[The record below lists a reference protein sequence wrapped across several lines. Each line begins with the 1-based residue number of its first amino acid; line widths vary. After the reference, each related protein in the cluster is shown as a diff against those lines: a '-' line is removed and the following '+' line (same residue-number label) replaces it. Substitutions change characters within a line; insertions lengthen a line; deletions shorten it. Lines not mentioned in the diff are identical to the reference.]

1 MDSADPYSE
10 QFLTIFLSSNTIGLG
25 VISSIIILVLL
36 IFSIGLISAF
46 EVAIFSLTPS
56 DMEELRDD
64 EENEAAKIL
73 VYLRSHTKKL
83 LALLLI
89 LITVLNIGIALVFEH
104 LLDIVLPEYAYHG
117 VAQWL
122 LNTFGSLTMTVDQIS
137 HFLNFLIAV
146 VGSTF
151 IILLFGEVTPKIYG
165 QLNNRQLS
173 MSLAVPLRFLDVI
186 FSPLTYILVGMS
198 SRVEKKLLERR
209 IVGSLSSKQD
219 LDKAIDLA
227 VSDELG
233 SEKQVDMLKGI
244 IKFNDVY
251 IKQIMRPRTEIFAL
265 NFDQNFKETA
275 NQVRSNGYSRMPVY
289 REDLDH
295 MTGIL
300 YAKDLIPNLNQL
312 DNFEWQSLI
321 RNNLYYVPEN
331 RKIHDLLHDF
341 QVKKVHMAIVVDEYG
356 GTSGLVT
363 LEDIM
368 EQIVGEI
375 QDEFDDL
382 HDLNY
387 TILDKNNYIFDG
399 KTLINDMC
407 RVLGLD
413 IYSFDSIRGSADSIA
428 GLILEKTS
436 EMPKHEQEIN
446 IQNLK
451 FKILQVNKRRIE
463 KVKVTI

>member
-10 QFLTIFLSSNTIGLG
+10 QLLTILLTTASGGLG
-25 VISSIIILVLL
+25 GFNSFILLAIL
-36 IFSIGLISAF
+36 IFGVGLISAF
-46 EVAIFSLTPS
+46 EIAIFSLTPS
-56 DMEELRDD
+56 DIEELRDD
-64 EENEAAKIL
+64 NENESAKIL
-73 VYLRSHTKKL
+73 LYMRTHTKRL
-83 LALLLI
+83 LAFLLI
-89 LITVLNIGIALVFEH
+89 IITVLNIGIALVFEH
-104 LLDIVLPEYAYHG
+104 LLDIIFPIEVYYG
-117 VAQWL
+117 FSQKII
-122 LNTFGSLTMTVDQIS
+122 NTFNISTVTIESVSD
-137 HFLNFLIAV
+137 FLNFLIAV

-165 QLNNRQLS
+165 QLNNRKLS
-173 MSLAVPLRFLDVI
+173 MSLAVPLRFLDLI
-186 FSPLTYILVGMS
+186 LSPLTFVLVSMS

-233 SEKQVDMLKGI
+233 SEKQIDMLKGI

-265 NFDQNFKETA
+265 DFDNSFDSIV
-275 NQVRSNGYSRMPVY
+275 NQVKNNGYSRMPVF

-300 YAKDLIPNLNQL
+300 YAKDLVPNLHQNK
-312 DNFEWQSLI
+312 DFEWQSLM
-321 RNNLYYVPEN
+321 RSNLFYVPEN

-387 TILDKNNYIFDG
+387 TILDKHNYIFEG

-413 IYSFDSIRGSADSIA
+413 IYSFDAIRGSADSIA
-428 GLILEKTS
+428 GLILEKTN
-436 EMPKHEQEIN
+436 EMPKHDQEIH

-451 FKILQVNKRRIE
+451 FKIIQVNKKRIE

>member
-1 MDSADPYSE
+1 MESADPYSVLTL
-10 QFLTIFLSSNTIGLG
+10 FLLIDPNPTGLG
-25 VISSIIILVLL
+25 VISSIIVLCLL
-36 IFSIGLISAF
+36 IFGVGLVSAF
-46 EVAIFSLTPS
+46 EVAIFSLTPT
-56 DMEELRDD
+56 DLEELRDD
-64 EENEAAKIL
+64 EDNESANTL

-89 LITVLNIGIALVFEH
+89 IITIINVGIALVFEH
-104 LLDIVLPEYAYHG
+104 LLDLVLPETAYHG
-117 VAQWL
+117 FAQWMIDS
-122 LNTFGSLTMTVDQIS
+122 FGLINFTIDSIS
-137 HFLNFLIAV
+137 HFLNFLVAV

-151 IILLFGEVTPKIYG
+151 VILLFGEVTPKIYG
-165 QLNNRQLS
+165 QLNHRKLS
-173 MSLAVPLRFLDVI
+173 MSFALPLRFLDVI
-186 FSPLTYILVGMS
+186 FTPLTFVLVSMS
-198 SRVEKKLLERR
+198 SRVEKKLLERK
-209 IVGSLSSKQD
+209 IVGSGSSKED

-227 VSDELG
+227 VSDEIG

-251 IKQIMRPRTEIFAL
+251 IKQVMRPRTEVFAL
-265 NFDQNFKETA
+265 DFDQEFKEIVR
-275 NQVRSNGYSRMPVY
+275 QVKNNGYSRMPVY

-300 YAKDLIPNLNQL
+300 YAKDLIPVLQEKS
-312 DNFEWQSLI
+312 DFEWQSLI
-321 RNNLYYVPEN
+321 RDNIYYVPEN

-341 QVKKVHMAIVVDEYG
+341 QIKKVHMAIVVDEYG

-387 TILDKNNYIFDG
+387 TIIDKHNYIFDG

-413 IYSFDSIRGSADSIA
+413 ISSFENARGGADSIA

-436 EMPKHEQEIN
+436 EMPKHDQEISILN
-446 IQNLK
+446 IK

>member
-1 MDSADPYSE
+1 MESSDPLSGNLL
-10 QFLTIFLSSNTIGLG
+10 FVIVNFLSEGMHVFYGTLSLIVLVIIVGL
-25 VISSIIILVLL
+25 V
-36 IFSIGLISAF
+36 SAC
-46 EVAIFSLTPS
+46 EIAIFSLSPL
-56 DMEELRDD
+56 DLEELRAD
-64 EENEAAKIL
+64 ETNESAKTL
-73 VYLRSHTKKL
+73 LFLRNHTKRL

-89 LITVLNIGIALVFEH
+89 LVTIINIAIALVFEN
-104 LLDIVLPEYAYHG
+104 LLEYWFPIETYHG
-117 VAQWL
+117 IATWIQSSFQIVAY
-122 LNTFGSLTMTVDQIS
+122 SMDQIS
-137 HFLNFLIAV
+137 GLLNFLIAI

-151 IILLFGEVTPKIYG
+151 VILLFGEVTPKIYG
-165 QLNNRQLS
+165 QLNNRKLSLS
-173 MSLAVPLRFLDVI
+173 MAIPLRFVDII
-186 FSPLTYILVGMS
+186 FSPLTYFLVGMS
-198 SRVEKKLLERR
+198 NRVERKLLERK
-209 IVGSLSSKQD
+209 IVGNSSSKQD

-244 IKFNDVY
+244 IKFNDVS

-265 NFDQNFKETA
+265 DFDDNFAETA
-275 NQVRSNGYSRMPVY
+275 KKVKSYGYSRMPVF
-289 REDLDH
+289 RGDHDH

-300 YAKDLIPNLNQL
+300 YAKDLIPVLHES
-312 DNFEWQSLI
+312 DDFEWQSLI
-321 RNNLYYVPEN
+321 RSNLFYVPEN

-387 TILDKNNYIFDG
+387 TMLDKHNYVFEG

-413 IYSFDSIRGSADSIA
+413 VNLFDNSRGSADSIA
-428 GLILEKTS
+428 GLILEQTS
-436 EMPKHEQEIN
+436 EMPKKDQEVVL
-446 IQNLK
+446 QNTK
-451 FKILQVNKRRIE
+451 FKILQVNARRIE
-463 KVKVTI
+463 KIKVTI